1 MRENGSRQKV
11 QQVKALFWEM
21 LLLSEREQMPKM
33 RVGKLSLG
41 ILETC

>member
-21 LLLSEREQMPKM
+21 LLLSERERMAKTE
-33 RVGKLSLG
+33 VGKLSLG
-41 ILETC
+41 LLETC